1 MLYGEGSLV
10 CKDLLYNVLNIS
22 VYFFFKIGYVHPSRN
37 FGSSNRG
44 VSTECT
50 IPPFWSVVKE
60 TGNAGAAKKNTEVEE
75 TTAACK
81 CKSH

>member
-10 CKDLLYNVLNIS
+10 CKDLLYNVLSIS
-22 VYFFFKIGYVHPSRN
+22 AYFFFKIGYVHPSRN
-37 FGSSNRG
+37 SGFSDRG
-44 VSTECT
+44 VSTECE

-60 TGNAGAAKKNTEVEE
+60 TRNTGAAKKNTEVEE
-75 TTAACK
+75 TTAACE